1 VQFSSIIA
9 GLCAVLSPDS
19 DGFLSEFL
27 GLPVARTV
35 LVEFTAPKLRC
46 MVQYEYSQYSEA
58 LNQLW
63 LMRWALGYSAVDRYR
78 RAVPRPG
85 LAVRC
90 PAAGATIVLPGLA
103 AEPPSG
109 IAVTSA
115 GSKDVVHLR

>member
-1 VQFSSIIA
+1 
-9 GLCAVLSPDS
+9 
-19 DGFLSEFL
+19 
-27 GLPVARTV
+27 
-35 LVEFTAPKLRC
+35 

-63 LMRWALGYSAVDRYR
+63 LMRWALGYSAVGTRYR